1 MKATVSAFLL
11 ALAVFFHAGNAIAA
25 DSEVVSRFKS
35 ALESK
40 DFKTMT
46 ILVQKNLKKIPSE
59 VGSLMDEA
67 FSPNIAPA
75 ERDSMFTVAEFMAD
89 EYKKQTDDISLLKGV
104 KVRIF
109 ESKLSKPL
117 TPAPQNGVYTVESI
131 STESVKNLFAPGN
144 IIIKKGST
152 VRWVNSD
159 TVAHLL
165 ASVPVIGSGGIFS
178 PTIEPG
184 ASWEYTFK
192 KTGEYYYICFI
203 HKVMYGKVTVVD

>member
-1 MKATVSAFLL
+1 MKMSVSLYLLFITVFVLSGSA
-11 ALAVFFHAGNAIAA
+11 AA
-25 DSEVVSRFKS
+25 ANSEVVNRFKR

-40 DFKTMT
+40 DFNMMT
-46 ILVQKNLKKIPSE
+46 TLVRKNMEKIPSE
-59 VGSLMDEA
+59 VDSLMDLA
-67 FSPNIAPA
+67 FSPDIAPA

-109 ESKLSKPL
+109 ESKLSEPVI
-117 TPAPQNGVYTVESI
+117 ADPQNGVYTVDAI
-131 STESVKNLFAPGN
+131 STENVKNIFAPGN
-144 IIIKKGST
+144 LVIKKGST
-152 VRWVNSD
+152 VRWRNND

-184 ASWEYTFK
+184 AGWEYTFD

>member
-1 MKATVSAFLL
+1 MKACVSAFLL
-11 ALAVFFHAGNAIAA
+11 FLTVFFHAGNAAA
-25 DSEVVSRFKS
+25 TDSEVVNRFKR

-46 ILVQKNLKKIPSE
+46 ILVRKNLEKIPAE

-67 FSPNIAPA
+67 FSPGLSPA
-75 ERDSMFTVAEFMAD
+75 ERDSIFTVAEFMAD

-131 STESVKNLFAPGN
+131 STESVKNLFTPGN

-152 VRWVNSD
+152 VRWVNND
-159 TVAHLL
+159 TVDHLL

-178 PTIEPG
+178 PTVEPG
-184 ASWEYTFK
+184 ASWEYTFNN
-192 KTGEYYYICFI
+192 TGEYYYICFI

>member
-1 MKATVSAFLL
+1 MKTSVSAFLL
-11 ALAVFFHAGNAIAA
+11 FLTVFVLAGSAA
-25 DSEVVSRFKS
+25 ANSEVVNRFKR

-40 DFKTMT
+40 DFNTMT
-46 ILVQKNLKKIPSE
+46 ILVRKNMEKIPSE

-67 FSPNIAPA
+67 FSPGLSPA

-109 ESKLSKPL
+109 ESKLSEPL
-117 TPAPQNGVYTVESI
+117 TPNPQNGVYTVDAI
-131 STESVKNLFAPGN
+131 STENAKNIFAPGN
-144 IIIKKGST
+144 LIIKKGST
-152 VRWVNSD
+152 VRWVNND

-184 ASWEYTFK
+184 AKWEYTFN